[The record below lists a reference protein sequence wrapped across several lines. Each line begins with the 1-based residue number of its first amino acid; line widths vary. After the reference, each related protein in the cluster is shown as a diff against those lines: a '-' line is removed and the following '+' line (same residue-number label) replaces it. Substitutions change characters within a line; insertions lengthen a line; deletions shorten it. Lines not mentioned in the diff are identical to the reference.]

1 MNASSETLIRNSQIE
16 WSGELLSASF
26 PRLFA
31 PPMFVWTTQVINMY
45 FFDGFV
51 FFFNSWCDAEPA
63 LLT

>member
-1 MNASSETLIRNSQIE
+1 MNASSQTLIRNPQIE

-26 PRLFA
+26 PRRLFA

-51 FFFNSWCDAEPA
+51 FFF
-63 LLT
+63 